1 VVELSNSNALQG
13 AIDMIAAQRNFESAM
28 QALQTYKRMDDK
40 AIEVGKAR

>member
-1 VVELSNSNALQG
+1 
-13 AIDMIAAQRNFESAM
+13 MIAAQRNFESAM